1 MEGHGQKPSALRAS
15 ASYHKQYRYPS
26 FAGSPGKWDVKG
38 FLSREKASLFTS
50 IDAWSG
56 DGGHRNGISPKFDAP
71 AGRCSKAA
79 KVTQESDRGP
89 AAGGPERAGRLIP
102 FGNIPF
108 SPSHVCSVSH
118 LRPKAGGEWMCFRF
132 FPIFLMAARWWPEA
146 ASAVHW
152 GTAGRRARRPACRPC
167 RRWPMRGGATAC
179 RRTGRPAAAT
189 RVKRS
194 STAWA

>member
-1 MEGHGQKPSALRAS
+1 M
-15 ASYHKQYRYPS
+15 S
-26 FAGSPGKWDVKG
+26 FGLPKNRCEKWVG

-118 LRPKAGGEWMCFRF
+118 LRPKAGGEWMSFRF
-132 FPIFLMAARWWPEA
+132 CRSGAVEKVRHKRRKCANAPASRTDMRVDGPCARW
-146 ASAVHW
+146 
-152 GTAGRRARRPACRPC
+152 GDRARLV
-167 RRWPMRGGATAC
+167 RRVRAGAVALVGKGDRVMSWL
-179 RRTGRPAAAT
+179 RRRMVSG
-189 RVKRS
+189 
-194 STAWA
+194 